1 MCSVYWGILGGVEG
15 RGDFLLF
22 FNHLGVK
29 FAFCKLI
36 FNNYSCQFVLGKSF

>member
-1 MCSVYWGILGGVEG
+1 MCSVYWGILGGGEE

-36 FNNYSCQFVLGKSF
+36 FNN